1 MQSPPH
7 LISTAAAEPATSLE
21 ANTTR
26 RVPQVDVRRQV
37 LQHLATPQEDTRFS
51 DSYLSRQVRQATGCQ
66 PHEVMEALWGL
77 VADGLVY
84 LDPSGQGSGTD
95 NWQWKLSADGRTAA
109 AGGAWEPR
117 DPEGYL
123 RRLRREAPGL
133 DDLAVRYVQEALQAF
148 NARCYLACSV
158 MLGVASE
165 QAFRGLAEA
174 FVTITDG
181 HDGKLGRLLLNPRST
196 YAARFEEF
204 RKRLAPVRLELPHDL
219 ADVLTL
225 DAVAE
230 LLRVTRNSVGH
241 PTGADVDEDTARVHL
256 QMAALYLR
264 KMTDLR
270 QHFERQERPPGD

>member
-1 MQSPPH
+1 M
-7 LISTAAAEPATSLE
+7 A
-21 ANTTR
+21 
-26 RVPQVDVRRQV
+26 RVDIRRQV
-37 LQHLATPQEDTRFS
+37 LQHLATPQADTRFS
-51 DSYLSRQVRQATGCQ
+51 QSYLPRLVREAAGCR

-77 VADGLVY
+77 VADGLIY

-95 NWQWKLSADGRTAA
+95 NWQWKLSAHGRAAA

-123 RRLRREAPGL
+123 SRLRREAPRL
-133 DDLAVRYVQEALQAF
+133 DDLAQRYVREALQAF

-174 FVTITDG
+174 FVATTSSDN
-181 HDGKLGRLLLNPRST
+181 GKLGRLLLNPRST

-204 RKRLAPVRLELPHDL
+204 RKRLDPLRPDLPHDL

-270 QHFERQERPPGD
+270 QHFERQLPTSAD

>member
-1 MQSPPH
+1 MD
-7 LISTAAAEPATSLE
+7 L
-21 ANTTR
+21 
-26 RVPQVDVRRQV
+26 RRQV
-37 LQHLATPQEDTRFS
+37 LQHIATPQADSRFRE
-51 DSYLSRQVRQATGCQ
+51 SYLSQHVQQATGCR

-77 VADGLVY
+77 VAEGLIY
-84 LDPSGQGSGTD
+84 LDPSGQGSSTD
-95 NWQWKLSADGRTAA
+95 NWQWRLSADGLVAA

-123 RRLRREAPGL
+123 RRLRREAPSL
-133 DDLAVRYVQEALQAF
+133 DDLALRYVQEALQAF

-174 FVTITDG
+174 FVEMNDAAE
-181 HDGKLGRLLLNPRST
+181 GKLGRLLLNPRST

-204 RKRLAPVRLELPHDL
+204 RKRLDPLRPGLPHDL

-241 PTGADVDEDTARVHL
+241 PTGANVDEDTARVHL

-264 KMTDLR
+264 KMTDLQR
-270 QHFERQERPPGD
+270 HFMQSTNKS

>member
-1 MQSPPH
+1 
-7 LISTAAAEPATSLE
+7 
-21 ANTTR
+21 
-26 RVPQVDVRRQV
+26 VPRVDVRRQV
-37 LQHLATPQEDTRFS
+37 LQHLATPQADTRFS
-51 DSYLSRQVRQATGCQ
+51 ESYLSRHVREATGCR

-77 VADGLVY
+77 VADGLIY

-95 NWQWKLSADGRTAA
+95 NWRWKLSADGRAAA

-123 RRLRREAPGL
+123 SRLRREAPGL
-133 DDLAVRYVQEALQAF
+133 DDLALRYVREALQAF

-165 QAFRGLAEA
+165 QAFHGLAEA
-174 FVTITDG
+174 FVAMTDG
-181 HDGKLGRLLLNPRST
+181 EDGKLSRLLLNPRST
-196 YAARFEEF
+196 YAARFDEF
-204 RKRLAPVRLELPHDL
+204 RKRLEPVRSDLPHAL

-241 PTGADVDEDTARVHL
+241 PTGTDVDEDTARVHL

-270 QHFERQERPPGD
+270 QHFAHEALPAAE